1 MDVHTKNNFSPY
13 FDADKAFRPRIMGAM
28 RGKRKGFT
36 LVEAVVTIAVLGVTF
51 SLTTVVVT
59 QLVQVQNSAADQT
72 AIESRYQAADSLMNE
87 YVSFVGLNTPG
98 EQGISFAYNYES
110 SSPNSLVFTATYV
123 SSRYD
128 FVLSHD
134 SASKVLSVTC
144 AQTPPE
150 GYLSKSNW
158 TKTNRIEGVTFA
170 YDESLSL
177 ITAEICLDASHQRKF
192 AYVVRGT
199 A

>member
-1 MDVHTKNNFSPY
+1 MDMRTKNYFSIH
-13 FDADKAFRPRIMGAM
+13 FDADKTLRLRIMGAM
-28 RGKRKGFT
+28 KGKRKGFT

-51 SLTTVVVT
+51 SLTTVAVT
-59 QLVQVQNSAADQT
+59 QLVQVQNGAADQT

-87 YVSFVGLNTPG
+87 FVSFVGLNTSTEG
-98 EQGISFAYNYES
+98 EQGISFAYKS
-110 SSPNSLVFTATYV
+110 FSTDSLIFTATYAG
-123 SSRYD
+123 SNYD

-134 SASKVLSVTC
+134 SANQVLSVTC
-144 AQTPPE
+144 DQTPPE

-177 ITAEICLDASHQRKF
+177 ITAEIRLDALHQRKF
-192 AYVVRGT
+192 AYVVRVV

>member
-1 MDVHTKNNFSPY
+1 
-13 FDADKAFRPRIMGAM
+13 MGAM
-28 RGKRKGFT
+28 KGKRKGFT

-51 SLTTVVVT
+51 SLTTVAVT

-98 EQGISFAYNYES
+98 EQGISFAYES
-110 SSPNSLVFTATYV
+110 SSLNSLVFTATYAG
-123 SSRYD
+123 STYD

-158 TKTNRIEGVTFA
+158 TKTNRIEGVAFA
-170 YDESLSL
+170 YDKSLSL
-177 ITAEICLDASHQRKF
+177 FTAEVRLDASHQRKF
-192 AYVVRGT
+192 AYVVRGI